1 MGYHVRVTGPARCR
15 RGPRVAVGGP
25 TALPLTFVPD
35 KRQESKQRRAARNRA
50 NREAL
55 AARRENAV
63 VSAPTAK
70 ASGAEPG
77 AKATKA
83 GATRGRAG
91 RGTSGTTADAATSSA
106 APAASGKRPGELF
119 LWIAFGLA
127 IAGTAAMLF
136 LIKAP
141 VDDRGE
147 PIPGGPNAFGG
158 LTIAA
163 REAVTGEPLP
173 DESVS
178 YLDAYGTSAV
188 LSAALP
194 LTLTAFALWASRR
207 RVDRSRM
214 LTYAMLGMAVA
225 IFIGG
230 GGIVFF
236 PALIFLAIGG
246 FIARRADLPARV
258 AERATGTGG
267 GLFGRRGPVI
277 DAESEEVVDDDEAEH
292 DDTTG
297 TGRNGRPT
305 RTAPSRARRTRRR
318 GAAEV
323 EADEAVTAD
332 ADVIDADEVDT
343 ANGAG
348 GAATSGAPGGGD
360 RTTTSGAPADADAD
374 ADDAVADADEV
385 DPLAELEAELEAE
398 RAAEAAARAERVDDQ
413 SDDDGTRRKR

>member
-1 MGYHVRVTGPARCR
+1 MGYHVRVAGPARR
-15 RGPRVAVGGP
+15 RRAPRVAVGGP
-25 TALPLTFVPD
+25 AALPLSFVPD

-63 VSAPTAK
+63 VSAAPTAK
-70 ASGAEPG
+70 ASGDASE
-77 AKATKA
+77 AKGTRA
-83 GATRGRAG
+83 GTARGRAG
-91 RGTSGTTADAATSSA
+91 RGTSGTADAATSSPS
-106 APAASGKRPGELF
+106 PAASGKRPGEMF

-178 YLDAYGTSAV
+178 YLYDYGTSAV

-194 LTLTAFALWASRR
+194 LSLTAFALWASRR

-230 GGIVFF
+230 GGLVFF
-236 PALIFLAIGG
+236 PALISLAIGG

-277 DAESEEVVDDDEAEH
+277 DAESEEVVDDDEAEV
-292 DDTTG
+292 DDTTE
-297 TGRNGRPT
+297 TGQNGRPT
-305 RTAPSRARRTRRR
+305 RAAPSRGRRTRRR
-318 GAAEV
+318 SAAEV
-323 EADEAVTAD
+323 EVDEADEAVTAD
-332 ADVIDADEVDT
+332 ADVIEADEVDP
-343 ANGAG
+343 ANDAG
-348 GAATSGAPGGGD
+348 GAATSDVPDGGD
-360 RTTTSGAPADADAD
+360 NTTSGGPA
-374 ADDAVADADEV
+374 EV

-398 RAAEAAARAERVDDQ
+398 RAAEAAAGAEQADDQ
-413 SDDDGTRRKR
+413 SDDGGARRKR

>member
-1 MGYHVRVTGPARCR
+1 MGYHVRVAGPARCR
-15 RGPRVAVGGP
+15 HAPRVAVGGP
-25 TALPLTFVPD
+25 AALPLSSVPD

-63 VSAPTAK
+63 VSAAPTAK
-70 ASGAEPG
+70 ASGVASEAKTTRGG
-77 AKATKA
+77 AA
-83 GATRGRAG
+83 RGRAG
-91 RGTSGTTADAATSSA
+91 RGTSGTTADAANTTA
-106 APAASGKRPGELF
+106 APAASGNRPGELF

-127 IAGTAAMLF
+127 IAGTLAMLF

-173 DESVS
+173 DDSVS

-194 LTLTAFALWASRR
+194 LSLTAFALWASRR

-225 IFIGG
+225 VFIGG
-230 GGIVFF
+230 GLFVFF
-236 PALIFLAIGG
+236 PALLFLAIGG

-277 DAESEEVVDDDEAEH
+277 DAESEEVVDDDEAGV

-297 TGRNGRPT
+297 TGQDEGPT
-305 RTAPSRARRTRRR
+305 RAAPSRARRARRR
-318 GAAEV
+318 GATEV
-323 EADEAVTAD
+323 DADDAVTSD
-332 ADVIDADEVDT
+332 ADVIEADEVDS

-348 GAATSGAPGGGD
+348 GAATSDAPDGGD
-360 RTTTSGAPADADAD
+360 STTPSDAARDAD
-374 ADDAVADADEV
+374 DEV

-398 RAAEAAARAERVDDQ
+398 RAAESAAGAERADDQ
-413 SDDDGTRRKR
+413 SDDGGTRRKR

>member
-1 MGYHVRVTGPARCR
+1 MGYHVRVAGPARR
-15 RGPRVAVGGP
+15 RRAPRVAVGGP
-25 TALPLTFVPD
+25 AALPLSFVPD

-63 VSAPTAK
+63 VSAASSAK
-70 ASGAEPG
+70 GSGGAPE
-77 AKATKA
+77 AKATRV
-83 GATRGRAG
+83 GAARGRAG
-91 RGTSGTTADAATSSA
+91 RGTSGTADAATSSP

-119 LWIAFGLA
+119 LWIAFGFA
-127 IAGTAAMLF
+127 IIGTLAMLF
-136 LIKAP
+136 LIKVP

-163 REAVTGEPLP
+163 REAVTDAPLP

-178 YLDAYGTSAV
+178 YLDGYGTSAV

-194 LTLTAFALWASRR
+194 LSLTAFALWASRR

-230 GGIVFF
+230 GGLVFF
-236 PALIFLAIGG
+236 PALISLAIGG

-277 DAESEEVVDDDEAEH
+277 DAESEEVVDDDEAEV
-292 DDTTG
+292 DDTAG
-297 TGRNGRPT
+297 TGQNERPT
-305 RTAPSRARRTRRR
+305 RAAPSRGRRTRRR
-318 GAAEV
+318 SAAEV
-323 EADEAVTAD
+323 EADEADEAVTAD
-332 ADVIDADEVDT
+332 ADVIEADEVDP

-348 GAATSGAPGGGD
+348 GAATSDVPDGGD
-360 RTTTSGAPADADAD
+360 STTSGGPADAA
-374 ADDAVADADEV
+374 AEV

-398 RAAEAAARAERVDDQ
+398 RAAEAAAGAEQADDQ
-413 SDDDGTRRKR
+413 SDDGGARRKR